1 MGTSV
6 SQWRGVL
13 TVVLTKDDREYVR
26 LKKKMK
32 LTRELI
38 AFDDD
43 DLEGINQLHDDAL
56 VVTAWINGLELIFI
70 YLF

>member
-6 SQWRGVL
+6 SQRKGVL
-13 TVVLTKDDREYVR
+13 TVVLTKDDKEDVR

>member
-1 MGTSV
+1 MNEFIHTTSMGTSV
-6 SQWRGVL
+6 SQRKGVL
-13 TVVLTKDDREYVR
+13 TVVLTKDDKEDVR

-56 VVTAWINGLELIFI
+56 VVTA
-70 YLF
+70 

>member
-6 SQWRGVL
+6 SQRKGVL
-13 TVVLTKDDREYVR
+13 TVVLTKDDREDVR

-32 LTRELI
+32 LTWELI

-56 VVTAWINGLELIFI
+56 VVTA
-70 YLF
+70 

>member
-1 MGTSV
+1 M
-6 SQWRGVL
+6 
-13 TVVLTKDDREYVR
+13 TKDDREDVR

-43 DLEGINQLHDDAL
+43 DLEGINQLHDDAF
-56 VVTAWINGLELIFI
+56 VVTA
-70 YLF
+70 